1 MGLVLERRRETQQ
14 PLRGA
19 GEKRLNQTVTG
30 LFITGIRDDEEVRS
44 TPQRTPALVFV
55 LVGRSC
61 GLMGHRQALGGRE
74 AQRVDLINNRTYP

>member
-19 GEKRLNQTVTG
+19 GEKRPIQTVTG
-30 LFITGIRDDEEVRS
+30 PFITGLRDDEEVRS